1 MLGAICK
8 GRWSDDDCT
17 YVPFF
22 LAMKAIGVDAKRIS
36 SRSMRR
42 GGITA
47 ARLAGVAIQSGHGQH
62 RVGRRYTG
70 DSQRRGLLRCVKCLG
85 QGPLGQTLYGLGV
98 LAGN

>member
-1 MLGAICK
+1 MLRAICE

-70 DSQRRGLLRCVKCLG
+70 DHSVEDLCAVSRALAKG
-85 QGPLGQTLYGLGV
+85 Q
-98 LAGN
+98 